1 MKEHL
6 FDFGNSL
13 WRYANSNVGSVLVG
27 ATVSYILTKGSRE
40 EELADVKFKLDK
52 SEEKISILQHRLYEC
67 QSNSSHLMQ
76 ASIDARFQLQDCLR
90 GQDNLKRIY
99 YDSYCLFRHPVSNKS
114 IMNLDSNEKPNVPA
128 RGK

>member
-52 SEEKISILQHRLYEC
+52 SEEKI
-67 QSNSSHLMQ
+67 
-76 ASIDARFQLQDCLR
+76 
-90 GQDNLKRIY
+90 
-99 YDSYCLFRHPVSNKS
+99 
-114 IMNLDSNEKPNVPA
+114 
-128 RGK
+128 